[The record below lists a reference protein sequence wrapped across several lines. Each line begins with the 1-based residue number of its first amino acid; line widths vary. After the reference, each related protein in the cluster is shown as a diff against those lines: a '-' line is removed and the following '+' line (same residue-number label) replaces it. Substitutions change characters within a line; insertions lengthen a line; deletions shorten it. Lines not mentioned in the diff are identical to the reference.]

1 MSYCV
6 NCGVELDNSTLKCPL
21 CDTPVIN
28 PNILKNQQEAPAFP
42 ERIQLPKAS
51 KNKYGAIII
60 SILLLIPNIV
70 CIITNLL
77 FTPELL
83 WSIYVVSSSAMFWFL
98 FVFPFIMKRKLPYLI
113 IAVDAVAT
121 AAYIFIFYYLNSALT
136 GNWFWTIALPI
147 DIFVFVC
154 VAILVAFFS
163 KPKTKAVSAIAMLTS
178 VTALSV
184 FVCLVINL
192 YAYSVVATY
201 ITMIIGTSSLILL
214 LFFIAVEKNKKLY
227 SWLSRKFFY

>member
-28 PNILKNQQEAPAFP
+28 PNILNNQKDLPAFP
-42 ERIQLPKAS
+42 ERIEIPKSS

-70 CIITNLL
+70 CVITNLL
-77 FTPELL
+77 FTPQLL
-83 WSIYVVSSSAMFWFL
+83 WSIYVVSSSVLFWFL
-98 FVFPFIMKRKLPYLI
+98 FVFPFIVKRKFPYLTVAI
-113 IAVDAVAT
+113 DALVT
-121 AAYIFIFYYLNSALT
+121 AAYIFVFYYYNSPRT
-136 GNWFWTIALPI
+136 DNWFWTVALPI
-147 DIFVFVC
+147 DAGVFIC

-163 KPKTKAVSAIAMLTS
+163 KPKTKTVSAIALFTS
-178 VTALSV
+178 ITAL
-184 FVCLVINL
+184 CLFLCLIINL
-192 YAYSVVATY
+192 YSYSVIATY
-201 ITMIIGTSSLILL
+201 ITLIIGASSLILL
-214 LFFIAVEKNKKLY
+214 LFFIAVYKNNKLH

>member
-28 PNILKNQQEAPAFP
+28 PNILKNQQDPPAFP
-42 ERIQLPKAS
+42 ERIQLPNSS
-51 KNKYGAIII
+51 KNKYGAIIF

-98 FVFPFIMKRKLPYLI
+98 FIFPFIMKRKFPYLI
-113 IAVDAVAT
+113 VAVDAIAT
-121 AAYIFIFYYLNSALT
+121 ALYIFIFYYYNSPRTA
-136 GNWFWTIALPI
+136 NWFWTVAIPI
-147 DIFVFVC
+147 DIGVFLC
-154 VAILVAFFS
+154 VAILIAFFS
-163 KPKTKAVSAIAMLTS
+163 KPRTKAVSAVALLSS
-178 VTALSV
+178 VTAICIYLCV
-184 FVCLVINL
+184 VINL
-192 YAYSVVATY
+192 HAYSVVATY

-214 LFFIAVEKNKKLY
+214 LFFIAVEKNKKLH

>member
-28 PNILKNQQEAPAFP
+28 PNIYKNQQTAPAFP
-42 ERIQLPKAS
+42 DRIEIPPAS

-70 CIITNLL
+70 CIITNFL
-77 FTPELL
+77 FTPQLL

-98 FVFPFIMKRKLPYLI
+98 FVFPFIMKKKLPYLI
-113 IAVDAVAT
+113 VTVDAIAT
-121 AAYIFIFYYLNSALT
+121 AVYIFIFYYLNSSQT
-136 GNWFWTIALPI
+136 GNWFWTVALPI
-147 DIFVFVC
+147 DISVFIC
-154 VAILVAFFS
+154 VAILIAFFS
-163 KPKTKAVSAIAMLTS
+163 KPRTRTIAAIAIFTA
-178 VTALSV
+178 VTALCV
-184 FVCLVINL
+184 IFCMIINL
-192 YAYSVVATY
+192 YNYSVVATF
-201 ITMIIGTSSLILL
+201 ITMIIGISSLILL
-214 LFFIAVEKNKKLY
+214 VFFIAVEKNKKLH